1 MRFYLDRMKV
11 LGTPGHQ
18 ATPWGVSCLCWFTRR
33 SRHLSLI
40 TLSHRHWPWMAHNYP
55 SLWTSIR
62 DLFLNCGPFLNDS
75 EFSYHHGKRS
85 TGRFCQTSKCK
96 SDLENAQP
104 FERLHTFLIPS
115 CLFLV
120 PGVCHSLPASQG
132 ASSNQDDR
140 LICMAQ
146 PSVRYTNEYVVGSY

>member
-62 DLFLNCGPFLNDS
+62 DLFLNCGLFLNDS

-85 TGRFCQTSKCK
+85 TGRFCQTSQCK
-96 SDLENAQP
+96 NDLENAPP
-104 FERLHTFLIPS
+104 FLSVCTSSSSHPARFWSQGCVTASPPVKELHLIGMTDS
-115 CLFLV
+115 YTW
-120 PGVCHSLPASQG
+120 HSLASATQM
-132 ASSNQDDR
+132 N
-140 LICMAQ
+140 M
-146 PSVRYTNEYVVGSY
+146 